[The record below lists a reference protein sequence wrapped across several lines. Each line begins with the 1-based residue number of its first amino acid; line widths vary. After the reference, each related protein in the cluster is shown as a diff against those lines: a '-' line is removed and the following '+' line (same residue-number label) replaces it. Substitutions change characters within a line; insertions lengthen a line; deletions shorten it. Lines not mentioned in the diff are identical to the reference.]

1 MLKAFFFFLFRI
13 ECKTK
18 HRNGLFDLDFTK
30 LFSNFRMNSLKWN
43 HEFRIDVFN
52 FHLLLLFRLFS
63 NGKYSYI
70 SSANMISLH
79 YFRLYIELLIYS
91 GRIRIVNMT
100 YLLRVYWAR
109 KWFCHF
115 ILSIRMRGRKKEW
128 IFGLTISIGI
138 PINHK
143 SGKYK
148 YYNSGWIWVTDRL
161 NMVDA

>member
-1 MLKAFFFFLFRI
+1 MIVELTVFATFSIKQRESFTIILSYVHNYLRFATKNVESIFFFLFRI

-18 HRNGLFDLDFTK
+18 HRNDLFDLDFTK

-109 KWFCHF
+109 K
-115 ILSIRMRGRKKEW
+115 
-128 IFGLTISIGI
+128 
-138 PINHK
+138 
-143 SGKYK
+143 
-148 YYNSGWIWVTDRL
+148 
-161 NMVDA
+161 